1 MIQRIQSLYLAL
13 GALALGALFFF
24 DSIWGSR
31 AAVEQAWFAPSLTA
45 LCAAAIAV
53 AVGSIFLYRARQRQ
67 RTVVIGAQLIT
78 ILLLVA
84 LYGGLSMSGGLN
96 VRQAGGFDISKIVAL
111 CLPVVAYLFFYLA
124 RRGIDRDI
132 KKVEDMERFRL
143 RD

>member
-1 MIQRIQSLYLAL
+1 
-13 GALALGALFFF
+13 
-24 DSIWGSR
+24 
-31 AAVEQAWFAPSLTA
+31 
-45 LCAAAIAV
+45 
-53 AVGSIFLYRARQRQ
+53 
-67 RTVVIGAQLIT
+67 
-78 ILLLVA
+78 
-84 LYGGLSMSGGLN
+84 MSGGLN

>member
-24 DSIWGSR
+24 DSIWNSR
-31 AAVEQAWFAPSLTA
+31 AAVEQAWFTPALTA
-45 LCAAAIAV
+45 LCGVAIAV

-67 RTVVIGAQLIT
+67 RTVVLGTQLLT

-84 LYGGLSMSGGLN
+84 LYGGLFMSGGLN
-96 VRQAGGFDISKIVAL
+96 VRHAGGLDIPKIIAL

-132 KKVEDMERFRL
+132 KRVEDMERFRL